1 MFNFPL
7 VIISLLLTQCNLEE
21 NNQRKIEINNND
33 SEIGKIKFLNF
44 NRNLV
49 EKEMFAKRM
58 LQEFVCKNN
67 ESDCSGNGVCNEAG
81 NGCNCNAGYTTL
93 TNKKTKITAQCN
105 YLMKYQL
112 KAFLLELFVG
122 FGAGHFYSLRYLHAS
137 LKLVAFLFGI
147 YLICLF
153 PLTAKCI
160 SDKFDSDFFVFFVS
174 CFYYLCVI
182 GLAFW
187 FVWDLVMF
195 GLNRYKDGNGLSL
208 LKWGNPTS

>member
-1 MFNFPL
+1 ML
-7 VIISLLLTQCNLEE
+7 NLCILSKSEYNSSNKHSINNSNQNIRFLDSN
-21 NNQRKIEINNND
+21 NNQITKRV
-33 SEIGKIKFLNF
+33 LTT
-44 NRNLV
+44 
-49 EKEMFAKRM
+49 FA
-58 LQEFVCKNN
+58 CKNP
-67 ESDCSGNGVCNEAG
+67 EKDCSGNGVCNPSG
-81 NGCNCNAGYTTL
+81 TDCICNSGYTTI
-93 TNKKTKITAQCN
+93 KKEGVPTTVKCD

-122 FGAGHFYSLRYLHAS
+122 FGAGHFYCLRYLHAS

-160 SDKFDSDFFVFFVS
+160 SDKFDSDFFVFFIS

-187 FVWDLVMF
+187 FIWDLVMF
-195 GLNRYKDGNGLSL
+195 GLNKYNDGNDLAL

>member
-1 MFNFPL
+1 MSIFLLYVLSINILLPICNSTTENTKALNPTNQTNKSITFLSSAKTSP
-7 VIISLLLTQCNLEE
+7 ISKRQLT
-21 NNQRKIEINNND
+21 IN
-33 SEIGKIKFLNF
+33 
-44 NRNLV
+44 
-49 EKEMFAKRM
+49 
-58 LQEFVCKNN
+58 FVCNN
-67 ESDCSGNGVCNEAG
+67 PELDCSGNGACNDSKTDCI
-81 NGCNCNAGYTTL
+81 CNVSYSTI
-93 TNKKTKITAQCN
+93 NKDSSTVRCD
-105 YLMKYQL
+105 YLMKSQL

-195 GLNRYKDGNGLSL
+195 GLNKYNDGNDLPL
-208 LKWGNPTS
+208 LNWGSS